1 MTATMRLV
9 SYLPTLLVAASLTAC
24 GGGGGS
30 ASSTGV
36 TGGTAGTTTGGTTV
50 VVSKDPVLKL
60 ALQDV
65 TEAST
70 TSISASGYTLLK
82 VTLADSSGRP
92 IPNQVVDVTG
102 DATKVIFPEG
112 NTGLTNSAGVATVK
126 LARASLVATGAGALT
141 VTYSYKTGSLTN
153 YFPDGSSLP
162 TVDTVVSAYLGYQL
176 SAANI
181 TLTNMDVG
189 PSTLAAYGTR
199 QVSVQANING
209 VASTSTPVQVNFS
222 ATCGQ
227 VSPATASTNNS
238 GVVLVTYAATD
249 AAGTASSTLGCSGKN
264 VEINASTLGAA
275 VVTKSLSI
283 AGAPASNM
291 SFVGV
296 TPSRIFLANS
306 GGPTQAVAEF
316 KVVNARGEA
325 LPGQEV
331 LLSLKTLNGGIPKA
345 SLGAVGSVTSINVTT
360 NADGKVSVPVFSG
373 TVPTNVVVNAALV
386 SNPLVQT
393 DSSVLAIASGR
404 PAQARVSLSLEKFS
418 IEGANVDG
426 ESSTVTMSLADR
438 QGNPVPDG
446 TAVNF
451 VTEGGV
457 MIPPVCTTG
466 AIAGDSRCSVTI
478 RSQNPRPANGLVS
491 ILAYVAG
498 EEDFVDANFN
508 NVYDC
513 GEAFSDL
520 GTAYRDDTA
529 TNGLVIN
536 PFVVGEFSVPR
547 NASLSNC
554 GNGVS
559 PAPQAGD
566 GVWGVADVRQQGVIV
581 FASGTANITGFFQNA
596 VEILPSSTSG
606 GVSYP
611 ASMATPGLGL
621 VVRDLNGNSVPTGSK
636 IEMTAT
642 DNTVNSPLTVIAAS
656 GVPADPGNCEIIGTK
671 SFDVLNTV
679 GSFASNVTLKNCT
692 TGDLV
697 GVKVTTPRGTVTSR
711 DFSIP

>member
-1 MTATMRLV
+1 MTVTIRLV
-9 SYLPTLLVAASLTAC
+9 SYFPTLLVVASLAAC

-30 ASSTGV
+30 AGSPVV
-36 TGGTAGTTTGGTTV
+36 TGSTTANTGTTTGGTAV

-112 NTGLTNSAGVATVK
+112 NTGLTNSAGVATIK
-126 LARASLVATGAGALT
+126 LARASLIASGAGALT

-199 QVSVQANING
+199 QVSIQANING

-227 VSPATASTNNS
+227 VSPATASTNSS

-249 AAGTASSTLGCSGKN
+249 ATGTASSTLGCSGKT

-283 AGAPASNM
+283 AGAPATNVG
-291 SFVGV
+291 FVGV
-296 TPSRIFLANS
+296 IPSRIFLANS

-325 LPGQEV
+325 LPGQDV
-331 LLSLKTLNGGIPKA
+331 LLTLKTLNGGIPKA
-345 SLGAVGSVTSINVTT
+345 SFGEVGSVTSINVTT

-393 DSSVLAIASGR
+393 DSSILAIASGR

-418 IEGANVDG
+418 FEGGDVDG
-426 ESSTVTMSLADR
+426 ESSVVTMSLADR

-457 MIPPVCTTG
+457 MIPPICTTG
-466 AIAGDSRCSVTI
+466 VVPGDSRCSVTI

-491 ILAYVAG
+491 ILAYVSG

-513 GEAFSDL
+513 GESFTDL

-529 TNGLVIN
+529 TNGLAIN

-547 NASLSNC
+547 TASLSTC
-554 GNGVS
+554 GNGT
-559 PAPQAGD
+559 APTPQVGD
-566 GVWGVADVRQQGVIV
+566 SVWGTADVRQQGIIV
-581 FASGTANITGFFQNA
+581 FASGAANIVGATN
-596 VEILPSSTSG
+596 STQ
-606 GVSYP
+606 
-611 ASMATPGLGL
+611 L
-621 VVRDLNGNSVPTGSK
+621 VAMISDVNGNSVPTGSTIDASAK
-636 IEMTAT
+636 IGNNLGTWAT
-642 DNTVNSPLTVIAAS
+642 CTIQGISSV
-656 GVPADPGNCEIIGTK
+656 K
-671 SFDVLNTV
+671 VLNTINPTV
-679 GSFASNVTLKNCT
+679 ATFPFLCDS
-692 TGDLV
+692 GDLINI
-697 GVKVTTPRGTVTSR
+697 KVTTPLGTVTSR
-711 DFSIP
+711 DFLIP

>member
-1 MTATMRLV
+1 MTVPMRFLC
-9 SYLPTLLVAASLTAC
+9 YLTTFLIAGSLTAC

-30 ASSTGV
+30 A
-36 TGGTAGTTTGGTTV
+36 GTTSGAVPVIPPV
-50 VVSKDPVLKL
+50 VIVSKDPILKL

-70 TSISASGYTLLK
+70 NSVSASGYTFLK
-82 VTLADSSGRP
+82 VTLTDSSGKP
-92 IPNQVVDVTG
+92 IPNQVVNVAG

-112 NTGLTNSAGVATVK
+112 NTGLTNAAGVATIK

-141 VTYSYKTGSLTN
+141 VTYSYKAGSLSN
-153 YFPDGSSLP
+153 YYPDGSSLP

-176 SAANI
+176 SAASI

-189 PSTLAAYGTR
+189 ASTLAAYGTR

-227 VSPATASTNNS
+227 VSPATASTNSS
-238 GVVLVTYAATD
+238 GVVVVTYTATD
-249 AAGTASSTLGCSGKN
+249 AAGTTLSTLGCSGKT

-275 VVTKSLSI
+275 VVTKSLLVT
-283 AGAPASNM
+283 AAPATNM
-291 SFVGV
+291 SFVSV
-296 TPSRIFLANS
+296 SPSRIYLANS
-306 GGPTQAVAEF
+306 GGVTQAIAEF
-316 KVVNARGEA
+316 KLVNARGEA
-325 LPGQEV
+325 LQGQDV
-331 LLSLKTLNGGIPKA
+331 LLTLKTLNGGIPKA
-345 SLGAVGSVTSINVTT
+345 SFGAVGSVTSITVTT
-360 NADGKVSVPVFSG
+360 DAVGKVSVPVFSG
-373 TVPTNVVVNAALV
+373 TVPTNVVINAALV
-386 SNPLVQT
+386 SNLLVQT

-418 IEGANVDG
+418 IEGANIDG
-426 ESSTVTMSLADR
+426 ELSKVTMSLADR

-466 AIAGDSRCSVTI
+466 VVPGDSKCSVTI
-478 RSQNPRPANGLVS
+478 RSQNPRPVNGLVS

-513 GEAFSDL
+513 GEAFTDL

-529 TNGLVIN
+529 TNGLIIN
-536 PFVVGEFSVPR
+536 PFIVGEFSVPR
-547 NASLSNC
+547 AASLSNC
-554 GNGVS
+554 GNS
-559 PAPQAGD
+559 TAPTPQVGD
-566 GVWGVADVRQQGVIV
+566 GVWGAADVRRQVIMV
-581 FASGTANITGFFQNA
+581 FASGTADITGTFQNA
-596 VEILPSSTSG
+596 IVILPATA
-606 GVSYP
+606 SYP
-611 ASMATPGLGL
+611 ASMATPGFNLTIS
-621 VVRDLNGNSVPTGSK
+621 DLNGNSVPTGSK
-636 IEMTAT
+636 IEVSVT
-642 DNTVNSPLTVIAAS
+642 DNTINTPVIARDS
-656 GVPADPGNCEIIGTK
+656 ISFTPGSCEVIGTQ
-671 SFDVLNTV
+671 SFLVLNTL

-697 GVKVTTPRGTVTSR
+697 SVKVTTPLGTVTSR
-711 DFSIP
+711 DFAIP

>member
-1 MTATMRLV
+1 MTVTMRFV
-9 SYLPTLLVAASLTAC
+9 SYLPTLLVSASLTAC
-24 GGGGGS
+24 GGGGGT
-30 ASSTGV
+30 AASTGAS
-36 TGGTAGTTTGGTTV
+36 GGTAGTTTGGATV
-50 VVSKDPVLKL
+50 VVSKNPVLKL

-65 TEAST
+65 TEAATS
-70 TSISASGYTLLK
+70 SISASGYTLLK
-82 VTLADSSGRP
+82 VTLLDSSGRP

-141 VTYSYKTGSLTN
+141 VTYSYKSGSLTN

-181 TLTNMDVG
+181 TLTNMNVG
-189 PSTLAAYGTR
+189 ESTLAAYATR
-199 QVSVQANING
+199 QISVQANING
-209 VASTSTPVQVNFS
+209 VASTSTPVQVHFS

-227 VSPATASTNNS
+227 VSPATASTNSS

-249 AAGTASSTLGCSGKN
+249 AAGTAASTLGCSGKT

-283 AGAPASNM
+283 AGAPATNM
-291 SFVGV
+291 SFAGV

-331 LLSLKTLNGGIPKA
+331 LLTLKTLNGGIPKA

-451 VTEGGV
+451 VTKGGV
-457 MIPPVCTTG
+457 MIPPVCVTG
-466 AIAGDSRCSVTI
+466 VVPGDSRCSVTI
-478 RSQNPRPANGLVS
+478 RSQNPRPANGRVS
-491 ILAYVAG
+491 ILAYAAG

-513 GEAFSDL
+513 DEAFTDL
-520 GTAYRDDTA
+520 GTAYRDDNEDGTFN
-529 TNGLVIN
+529 T
-536 PFVVGEFSVPR
+536 GEFSVPR
-547 NASLSNC
+547 SASSSLCST
-554 GNGVS
+554 GTT
-559 PAPQAGD
+559 PTPQAGD
-566 GVWGVADVRQQGVIV
+566 GVWGATDVRRQGVII
-581 FASGTANITGFFQNA
+581 FASGTASIVGTITPSNLA
-596 VEILPSSTSG
+596 VIIS
-606 GVSYP
+606 
-611 ASMATPGLGL
+611 
-621 VVRDLNGNSVPTGSK
+621 DLNGNSIPTGSTVTARTSSSFCGLDGTISTITK
-636 IEMTAT
+636 I
-642 DNTVNSPLTVIAAS
+642 
-656 GVPADPGNCEIIGTK
+656 VP
-671 SFDVLNTV
+671 NTV
-679 GSFASNVTLKNCT
+679 GPFATNYATS
-692 TGDLV
+692 V
-697 GVKVTTPRGTVTSR
+697 GCASRDQIILEVTTPLKTVTTR
-711 DFSIP
+711 TFTLP

>member
-1 MTATMRLV
+1 MTVTMRFV
-9 SYLPTLLVAASLTAC
+9 SYLPTLLVVTSLAAC

-30 ASSTGV
+30 AASTGV
-36 TGGTAGTTTGGTTV
+36 TGGTTGNTGTTV

-60 ALQDV
+60 ALQDI
-65 TEAST
+65 TEGST

-82 VTLADSSGRP
+82 ITLSDSSGRP

-162 TVDTVVSAYLGYQL
+162 TVDTVVWAYLGYQL

-227 VSPATASTNNS
+227 VSPATASTNSS

-249 AAGTASSTLGCSGKN
+249 AAGTASSTLGCSGKT

-306 GGPTQAVAEF
+306 GGPTQAIAEF

-331 LLSLKTLNGGIPKA
+331 LLTLKTLNGGIPKA
-345 SLGAVGSVTSINVTT
+345 SFGAVGSVNSINVTT

-373 TVPTNVVVNAALV
+373 TVPTNVVINAALV

-393 DSSVLAIASGR
+393 DSSILAIASGR
-404 PAQARVSLSLEKFS
+404 PTQARVSLSLEKLS
-418 IEGANVDG
+418 IEGGDIDG
-426 ESSTVTMSLADR
+426 ESSIVTMSLADR

-466 AIAGDSRCSVTI
+466 VVAGDSRCSVTI
-478 RSQNPRPANGLVS
+478 RSQNPRPANGRVS
-491 ILAYVAG
+491 ILAYIAG

-513 GEAFSDL
+513 GEAFADL
-520 GTAYRDDTA
+520 GTAYRDDNE
-529 TNGLVIN
+529 NGTFNI
-536 PFVVGEFSVPR
+536 GEFSVPR
-547 NASLSNC
+547 S
-554 GNGVS
+554 VS
-559 PAPQAGD
+559 SSICSIGSVPTPQTGD
-566 GVWGVADVRQQGVIV
+566 GIWGAVDVRRQGIII
-581 FASGTANITGFFQNA
+581 FASSEATITGTFQPP
-596 VEILPSSTSG
+596 ITSTSLG
-606 GVSYP
+606 ESKKETV
-611 ASMATPGLGL
+611 GLDIE
-621 VVRDLNGNSVPTGSK
+621 VKDVNGNSVPTGS
-636 IEMTAT
+636 
-642 DNTVNSPLTVIAAS
+642 VIDITGLPASSASIVCRVFAAAS
-656 GVPADPGNCEIIGTK
+656 SFVVENSLGAKKITTSFFGCNAD
-671 SFDVLNTV
+671 DVIN
-679 GSFASNVTLKNCT
+679 
-692 TGDLV
+692 
-697 GVKVTTPRGTVTSR
+697 VKVTTPLGRITNQNFV
-711 DFSIP
+711 IPKSQ